1 MYIGPVRPQCSFVV
15 SVVID
20 VFLSILVLPF
30 YGFVMYI
37 ELHYGIMDIGQLGV
51 LLTAVAAAVLQPV

>member
-1 MYIGPVRPQCSFVV
+1 VYIGPVRPQCSFVV
-15 SVVID
+15 SVVND

>member
-15 SVVID
+15 SVVND

>member
-1 MYIGPVRPQCSFVV
+1 VYIGPVRPQCSFVV